1 MNNLWLRNFSY
12 KLTTWLRFFCNSYLL
27 AFLILSANRNLTT
40 MRSTSQAP
48 SRTSKTSD
56 LPTVL
61 IHWGLVVALLLSV
74 TTGWRIASM
83 TDSSGLFKWLDVLL
97 IQGNVLRWHFVSASV
112 LTALVIAYVVFLVRM
127 GFGARLSV
135 RMSALKSTDHT
146 TRWQAINRLTYW
158 VSFALLAGAA
168 FTGTWVYFSPGL
180 LPTEPLIRIHQWL
193 SWGFVAY
200 MALHIVGHIILG
212 GFRQLLKIVTPRLA
226 YGVGAVFAVAAGAGG
241 AAMAYVADQT
251 AQMTLSLVKTSTLPV
266 LDGKADDAVWQ
277 QAPEVKV
284 HTSRG
289 FNLADAS
296 GEVPVYVRA
305 LHDGQKAYFLFK
317 WQDPTRSQ
325 KHIPL
330 QKTAEGWKLLHSNYY
345 NNDENDYYEDKFA
358 VMIAQSPVAGGNTV
372 RLGAKP
378 FADKPGPSN
387 GLGLHGTT
395 DGSLA
400 DVWHWKSVRSG
411 ALNQFD
417 DNYFGP
423 IQEPKTGRYTGGYAQ
438 DPKTGG
444 GFDQN
449 FERIPDSK
457 SIKLKFLPK
466 NLAAQQALMGK
477 FDPSLN
483 VSDMGQYAMAK
494 TDVVPYSAELD
505 AAIPVGTVI
514 PSVIYDVPF
523 TGDRGDVSAHA
534 QWKDGWWTLEAS
546 RKLDTGS
553 KFDQPIATGNY
564 MWVSVFD
571 HNQVR
576 HTRHTIP
583 MKFKLQ

>member
-1 MNNLWLRNFSY
+1 MNQY
-12 KLTTWLRFFCNSYLL
+12 
-27 AFLILSANRNLTT
+27 SA
-40 MRSTSQAP
+40 SQPRA
-48 SRTSKTSD
+48 SKTSD

-61 IHWGLVVALLLSV
+61 IHWGMVIALIASV
-74 TTGWRIASM
+74 STGWRIASM
-83 TDSSGLFKWLDVLL
+83 TDSSGLLKWIDVLL

-112 LTALVIAYVVFLVRM
+112 LMALVIAYIVFLVRM

-135 RMSALKSTDHT
+135 RMAALKSADHT

-168 FTGTWVYFSPGL
+168 FTGTWVYFAPGL
-180 LPTEPLIRIHQWL
+180 LPTDPLIRIHQWL

-200 MALHIVGHIILG
+200 MGLHIVGHVVLG

-226 YGVGAVFAVAAGAGG
+226 YSMGAVFAVAAGLGG
-241 AAMAYVADQT
+241 AAFAYVADQS
-251 AQMTLSLVKTSTLPV
+251 AQMTLNVVKITILPV
-266 LDGKADDAVWQ
+266 LDGNADDAVWQ

-284 HTSRG
+284 HTARG
-289 FNLADAS
+289 FNLDDNS

-305 LHDGQKAYFLFK
+305 LHDGAKAYFLFK

-330 QKTAEGWKLLHSNYY
+330 QKTAEGWKLLNTNYY
-345 NNDENDYYEDKFA
+345 NNDENEYYEDKFA
-358 VMIAQSPVAGGNTV
+358 VMIAESPVAGGNTV
-372 RLGAKP
+372 RLGTKP

-387 GLGLHGTT
+387 GLGLHAAT

-417 DNYFGP
+417 DNYFGALMDVKP
-423 IQEPKTGRYTGGYAQ
+423 GRYTGGYTQ

-444 GFDQN
+444 GFEQI
-449 FERIPDSK
+449 FEKIKDSAYV
-457 SIKLKFLPK
+457 KLKLLPK
-466 NLAAQQALMGK
+466 NLAAQQKLMGT
-477 FDPSLN
+477 FSPDPN
-483 VSDMGQYAMAK
+483 VSDMGQYSMARA
-494 TDVVPYSAELD
+494 DVQPYSAQAD

-514 PSVIYDVPF
+514 PSIVVDTPF

-534 QWKDGWWTLEAS
+534 QWKDGWWTIEAS
-546 RKLDTGS
+546 RVLDTGS
-553 KFDQPIATGNY
+553 KFDQPIATGNF

-576 HTRHTIP
+576 HTRHAIP
-583 MKFKLQ
+583 MKIKLQ

>member
-1 MNNLWLRNFSY
+1 MS
-12 KLTTWLRFFCNSYLL
+12 KSNS
-27 AFLILSANRNLTT
+27 
-40 MRSTSQAP
+40 AP
-48 SRTSKTSD
+48 TRASKTTD
-56 LPTVL
+56 LPTML
-61 IHWGLVVALLLSV
+61 IHWGLVIALVVSV

-83 TDSSGLFKWLDVLL
+83 TDSTGLLKWLDVLV
-97 IQGNVLRWHFVSASV
+97 IQGSVLRWHFFSATA
-112 LTALVIAYVVFLVRM
+112 LTALVVAYVVFLWRM
-127 GFGARLSV
+127 GLGARLSL
-135 RMSALKSTDHT
+135 RLASLKSADRAK
-146 TRWQAINRLTYW
+146 RWQALNRLIYW
-158 VSFALLAGAA
+158 ISFALLAGAA
-168 FTGTWVYFSPGL
+168 FTGTWVYFALGL
-180 LPTEPLIRIHQWL
+180 LPTSTLIRVHKWL
-193 SWGFVAY
+193 SYSFVGY
-200 MALHIVGHIILG
+200 MALHVVAQVVLG
-212 GFRQLLKIVTPRLA
+212 GFRQLLKIVTPRMA
-226 YGVGAVFAVAAGAGG
+226 YGMGAVFAILAGLAG
-241 AAMAYVADQT
+241 AAMAYVTDQT
-251 AQMTLSLVKTSTLPV
+251 AQMTLNVVKTSVLPV
-266 LDGKADDAVWQ
+266 LDGSAADAVWQ

-284 HTSRG
+284 NTAMG
-289 FNLADAS
+289 FHLSNEG

-330 QKTAEGWKLLHSNYY
+330 QKTAEGWKLIHSNYY
-345 NNDENDYYEDKFA
+345 NNDENEYYEDKFA
-358 VMIAQSPVAGGNTV
+358 VMIAQSPAAGGNTV
-372 RLGAKP
+372 NLGAKP

-411 ALNQFD
+411 ILNQFD

-423 IQEPKTGRYTGGYAQ
+423 IQEPKTGRYMGGYAQ
-438 DPKTGG
+438 DPKTSG

-457 SIKLKFLPK
+457 FIKLKFLPK

-477 FDPSLN
+477 FDPDVN
-483 VSDMGQYAMAK
+483 VSDMGQYSMAK

-505 AAIPVGTVI
+505 AAIPVGTII
-514 PSVIYDVPF
+514 PSVVYDVPF
-523 TGDRGDVSAHA
+523 AGDRGDVSAHA

-583 MKFKLQ
+583 MKLKLQ